1 MKAPG
6 QTPLETYL
14 STWSSGHD
22 RGADGLNGEWAQR
35 MDRLYKQLYG
45 VDTKEAIQS
54 AVEVVADSRKALERA
69 NQDIK
74 NLLSNREYL
83 VHAIVDMQKKLDQ
96 LINRSSNSGE
106 EQQLDEGE
114 EPKEGPL

>member
-1 MKAPG
+1 
-6 QTPLETYL
+6 
-14 STWSSGHD
+14 
-22 RGADGLNGEWAQR
+22 